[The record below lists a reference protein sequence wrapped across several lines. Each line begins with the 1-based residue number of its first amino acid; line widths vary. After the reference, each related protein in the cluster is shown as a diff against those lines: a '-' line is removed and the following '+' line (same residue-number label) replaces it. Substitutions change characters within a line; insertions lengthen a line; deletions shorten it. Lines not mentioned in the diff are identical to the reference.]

1 MAAKKKQSNKPA
13 TVPVAVIGMG
23 LMGHSIVAC
32 FLAAGYEVV
41 GLTRNLAGHRG
52 TPGHVR
58 RLLQRMR
65 REGLLKRDPGR
76 LIQSFRLS
84 SEIADLAPCGLIV
97 ESIVED
103 LPAKMELFEAV
114 EKHVA
119 PTAIIATNTS
129 SIPISLLQNGAAHP
143 ERFLGIHWDEPAHIT
158 RFMEIVAGEQTS
170 PRYTRR
176 AMKIAAQLGKEPSL
190 LRRDIRGFI
199 VNRVCYA
206 MYREAFNLVESGI
219 CTIEDVDRS
228 LRNAP
233 GYWMPFAGPFRY
245 MDLTGVQAYCHV
257 MKDLLPDLSNS
268 PEIPALMQKVVES
281 GGNGISN
288 RKGFYKYTAA
298 EAKQWAKAFEKFNY
312 EIRRLTLKY
321 PGDFK
326 PNRKRTGR

>member
-1 MAAKKKQSNKPA
+1 MATKKKPVKRNPA
-13 TVPVAVIGMG
+13 APVAVIGMG
-23 LMGHSIVAC
+23 LMGHSIAAC
-32 FLAAGYEVV
+32 FLAAGYQVV
-41 GLTRNLAGHRG
+41 GVTRNLARHRG
-52 TPGHVR
+52 TPAQIRG
-58 RLLQRMR
+58 LLRNMV
-65 REGLLKRDPGR
+65 REGLLRRDPAR
-76 LIQSFRLS
+76 LLQSFRLTS
-84 SEIADLAPCGLIV
+84 DVAEIAPCTLIV

-103 LPAKMELFEAV
+103 LAAKMRFFETV
-114 EKHVA
+114 EMYVA

-158 RFMEIVAGEQTS
+158 RFLEVIAGQQTS

-176 AMKIAAQLGKEPSL
+176 VMKMAVELGKEPSL

-206 MYREAFNLVESGI
+206 MYREAFNLVESGV
-219 CTIEDVDRS
+219 CSIEDVDRS
-228 LRNAP
+228 MRTAA
-233 GYWMPFAGPFRY
+233 GFWMPFAGPFRY

-268 PEIPALMQKVVES
+268 PDVPALMQKVVES
-281 GGNGISN
+281 GGNGIST

-298 EAKQWAKAFEKFNY
+298 EARQWAKAFEEFNY

-321 PGDFK
+321 SAQLK
-326 PNRKRTGR
+326 PNRKRTAR